1 MYYWFDARM
10 VELTEFSLSI
20 IWTRN
25 RWHTDIG
32 IIELMAGNQRL
43 LLGPDAKLY
52 NPAEPASVFHP
63 SCTADGSDTRKKPT
77 HSPDFSSISSN
88 TRKIENSC
96 RNSV

>member
-52 NPAEPASVFHP
+52 NPAEPAEVFHP
-63 SCTADGSDTRKKPT
+63 SCTAGVGHTQEVDSLPGLQLDQ
-77 HSPDFSSISSN
+77 F
-88 TRKIENSC
+88 
-96 RNSV
+96 